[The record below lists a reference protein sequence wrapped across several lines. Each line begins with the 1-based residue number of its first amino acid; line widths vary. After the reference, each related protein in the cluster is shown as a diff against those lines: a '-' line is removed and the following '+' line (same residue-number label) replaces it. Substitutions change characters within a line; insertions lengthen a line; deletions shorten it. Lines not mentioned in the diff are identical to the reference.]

1 MCFLIG
7 FFRASG
13 FRHLWDLISPKIA
26 QFQSIRIL
34 VGLNADLQT
43 AELST
48 LADDLAR
55 NPHLQDEIFAKFKSS
70 FAHAQ
75 AEHFA
80 TAPYCAS
87 SEDSFELLI
96 TALKEAR
103 LQIRIIKD
111 KPTHAKFYIFSTE
124 PTKSHTGQTNYNGS
138 LIVGSSNLSQN
149 GLYKNYEFNLESR
162 DSDDIAYALFEFEAL
177 WEKSIPL
184 TSDDA
189 DKLETTIKERTY
201 LKECTPKEIYYK
213 LLIEYFGLAKIKVDS
228 TLKSF
233 FPRGFKKPDYQL
245 TAIAEG
251 LDKLEK
257 YNGFFLSDVVGL
269 GKTLIASIIAKK
281 FESEDEH
288 FKTLV
293 VCPAALKANWEEH
306 LELVRLNHRKVIS
319 YDMLEK
325 QIKNPSEYSL
335 VIIDESHNLAHPNT
349 GRYEALQNITKTP
362 SPKNARKKVILLSAT
377 PQKNSPQDIESQLC
391 LFQDKIACNIE
402 DIDNLEAF
410 FAPLKS
416 DFAKIK
422 KELESAFS
430 KNDLDEINAQ
440 KAQLQEI
447 SQRIKEQLLRFVMVR
462 RTRADISSIESF
474 ARNLA
479 EQHIVFPQILPP
491 KELLYDLGKDA
502 HALALNTLHL
512 LNEQDNSIGN
522 FGYFRYLIYPNLN
535 ENGKAKFEKQYGR
548 SNFTQKAQS
557 LAGLIKIVMF
567 KRFESSIEAFKAT
580 LQAQITS
587 LQAFLKMF
595 NQGKIAIPKYLS
607 NLYKFYD
614 DILSDE
620 GSEKIAQYLDKDK
633 AFILQKEDFAPSYE
647 ANLKSDLATLQT
659 LLAKWQEIHTDPKL
673 DELKSTLQDFFSAQA
688 NEKIII
694 FTEAKATADY
704 LESKLKS
711 HKVLKIDASNREA
724 NAQTIR
730 ENFDANYESKKDDF
744 HILITTDTLAE
755 GVNLHRSHIIINY
768 DSPWS
773 ATNLMQ
779 RIGRINRIGTPHKE
793 IHIYNFKPS
802 NLGDAILGFNAKA
815 FQKLQSFHFTFGE
828 DSAIYDSSEEFGTQ
842 KLFSDTIYKEQDEI
856 SEDTEFLN
864 DIKKLYANSPDE
876 FARIHALK
884 PKSRTFITDT
894 PQCFCYMKNPSG
906 NNYFYKI
913 ESADSNKA
921 QKSDFFTMARY
932 LKSRISTKPTKTT
945 KSQITQHYSDI
956 EHILEFHNSQFSAQ
970 SKDTLFEIP
979 TTTKDPKVQKARTKV
994 LNAMEFLS
1002 EAQIDI
1008 IVRVL
1013 DMGILANLYKDIIS
1027 AKSKEDFT
1035 HIYQKCQAKLPSHNP
1050 APSTEDKTPQI
1061 QLSISSFPH
1070 KDSHDSSLRT
1080 SKTTQAIHTP
1090 SLRDFAKQNRGNQ
1103 KISPSL
1109 ARGDSK
1115 SSPSLAEVESTCS
1128 PSLAEGARGW
1138 VDSHTSS
1145 LQASEASVAI
1155 QTESSSQDLPMA
1167 NRGNQ
1172 KSCHTELSQE
1182 SEVSQ
1187 TPQNRDISAFPKP
1200 QYDKSR
1206 DISPNLQYDKN

>member
-1 MCFLIG
+1 MLT
-7 FFRASG
+7 
-13 FRHLWDLISPKIA
+13 PKIA
-26 QFQSIRIL
+26 KFQSIRIL

-43 AELST
+43 AKLNHLVE
-48 LADDLAR
+48 DLAR
-55 NPHLQDEIFAKFKSS
+55 NPHKQHEIFATFKDN
-70 FAHAQ
+70 FYHAQ

-87 SEDSFELLI
+87 SEISFELLI
-96 TALKEAR
+96 TALKESK

-124 PTKSHTGQTNYNGS
+124 PTTSHTGQTNYNGS

-162 DSDDIAYALFEFEAL
+162 DSDDIGYALFEFEEL
-177 WEKSIPL
+177 WRKSIPL
-184 TSDDA
+184 TSGDA
-189 DKLETTIKERTY
+189 VRLETTIKEHTY

-213 LLIEYFGLAKIKVDS
+213 LLMQYFGLNKIKVDS

-233 FPRGFKKPDYQL
+233 FPRSFKKPDYQL
-245 TAIAEG
+245 TALSEG
-251 LDKLEK
+251 LDKLQK

-293 VCPAALKANWEEH
+293 VCPASLKANWEEH

-319 YDMLEK
+319 YDMLQK
-325 QIKNPSEYSL
+325 QVSNPSEYSL
-335 VIIDESHNLAHPNT
+335 VIIDESHNLAHTST

-362 SPKNARKKVILLSAT
+362 TPKNARKKVILLSAT

-391 LFQDKIACNIE
+391 LFQDKLACNIE
-402 DIDNLEAF
+402 DIDNLESF

-416 DFAKIK
+416 DFKKIK

-430 KNDLDEINAQ
+430 KDDFDKINAQ
-440 KAQLQEI
+440 KAKLQAI
-447 SQRIKEQLLRFVMVR
+447 SQRIKDKLLRFVMVR
-462 RTRADISSIESF
+462 RTRADITSIESF

-479 EQHIVFPQILPP
+479 EQDIVFPQILPP
-491 KELLYDLGKDA
+491 SELLYDLGEKA

-512 LNEQDNSIGN
+512 LNEQQNSIGK

-535 ENGKAKFEKQYGR
+535 ENGKAKFEQEYGR
-548 SNFTQKAQS
+548 SNFTHKAQS
-557 LAGLIKIVMF
+557 LAGLIKIIMF
-567 KRFESSIEAFKAT
+567 KRFESSMEAFKTT

-587 LQAFLKMF
+587 LKAFLKMF
-595 NQGKIAIPKYLS
+595 DSGQIAIPKFLG
-607 NLYKFYD
+607 NLYTFYD

-633 AFILQKEDFAPSYE
+633 AFVLQKEDFAPSYE
-647 ANLKSDLATLQT
+647 ANLQSDLATLQT

-673 DELKSTLQDFFSAQA
+673 DKLKAKLQDFFQTQQS
-688 NEKIII
+688 EKIII
-694 FTEAKATADY
+694 FTEAKASADY
-704 LESKLKS
+704 LATNLAN
-711 HKVLKIDASNREA
+711 HKVLKIDSTNREA
-724 NAQTIR
+724 NAQAIR
-730 ENFDANYESKKDDF
+730 ENFDANYENKKDDF

-779 RIGRINRIGTPHKE
+779 RIGRINRIGTPHKQIE
-793 IHIYNFKPS
+793 IYNFKPS

-864 DIKKLYANSPDE
+864 DIKKLYVNNPDE

-894 PQCFCYMKNPSG
+894 LQCFCYMKNPSG
-906 NNYFYKI
+906 NNYFYAI
-913 ESADSNKA
+913 HSEDSRKS
-921 QKSDFFTMARY
+921 KVYPSDFFTMARY
-932 LKSRISTKPTKTT
+932 LKSRINAQPTKPTK
-945 KSQITQHYSDI
+945 SQTTQHYSDI
-956 EHILEFHNSQFSAQ
+956 ERIIEFHAKQFTQ
-970 SKDTLFEIP
+970 NKDTLFEIP
-979 TTTKDPKVQKARTKV
+979 NTTKDPKIQKARTKT
-994 LNAMEFLS
+994 LNAMDFLS
-1002 EAQIDI
+1002 EAQIET

-1013 DMGILANLYKDIIS
+1013 DMGILANLYREIDK
-1027 AKSKEDFT
+1027 AKSKEDFER
-1035 HIYQKCQAKLPSHNP
+1035 IYQQCQDKIPRENP
-1050 APSTEDKTPQI
+1050 TPSTEDKTPQI
-1061 QLSISSFPH
+1061 QLSISAFPH
-1070 KDSHDSSLRT
+1070 KDSHDS
-1080 SKTTQAIHTP
+1080 

-1103 KISPSL
+1103 KMSPSFAESIPHPKSL
-1109 ARGDSK
+1109 PQGEGLKNAESFPSFVRGDSQN
-1115 SSPSLAEVESTCS
+1115 SPSLAERNFTLS
-1128 PSLAEGARGW
+1128 PSLAEGARGR
-1138 VDSHTSS
+1138 VNPNDSS
-1145 LQASEASVAI
+1145 LQTSKASVAN
-1155 QTESSSQDLPMA
+1155 QVAPSLRDLPSA
-1167 NRGNQ
+1167 SRGKPQ
-1172 KSCHTELSQE
+1172 KQSCHTELSQE

-1187 TPQNRDISAFPKP
+1187 STKEIFRSAQNDNRDISAFLNT
-1200 QYDKSR
+1200 QY
-1206 DISPNLQYDKN
+1206 NKN